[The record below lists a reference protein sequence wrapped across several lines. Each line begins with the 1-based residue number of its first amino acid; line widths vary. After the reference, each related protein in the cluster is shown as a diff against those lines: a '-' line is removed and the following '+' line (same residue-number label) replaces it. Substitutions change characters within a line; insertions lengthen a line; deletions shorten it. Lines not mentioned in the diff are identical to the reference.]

1 MNVQARVVG
10 RCSKPDFA
18 ATRSRGSRPPQAQ
31 VVPLQK
37 SIQPFLERQILTV
50 AKQIEV

>member
-10 RCSKPDFA
+10 RCSKPDFT

-31 VVPLQK
+31 VVPLQE
-37 SIQPFLERQILTV
+37 SIQPFLERQILAV